1 MAYGTNNDGIRP
13 LVSSPITS
21 ALREINSYVERKA
34 KSIGIRPLE
43 PTGPS
48 KCNAITGIIC
58 YLSSVPKDF
67 PHYELSFVFLAH
79 ATILGR
85 LPLQDRAQVNYFA
98 SLSPELNGIV
108 HKEFLPTIYSILN
121 QLESYDGFDILD
133 GRLFAR
139 MLWEFTDPN
148 HDVDFDDPVLQA
160 TQSLW
165 EQITKDSSH
174 ISLDLVHFRKTFPRI
189 SRPSIPHEVDPDFS
203 LSNFHHPALSQYLI
217 DPLLA
222 KAKPSNSSAIANS
235 NNLFFAQALLHS
247 ELTHW
252 HSGNKILPHPSR
264 TDREKNEWLLKRRQR
279 NDQLYRANMQRYA
292 ESITGQGLSQIP
304 ITKES
309 STSKIEVKSK
319 KAKLMIAD
327 NKDVNSRRSGK
338 SKW

>member
-1 MAYGTNNDGIRP
+1 MAYGTNNDRIRP
-13 LVSSPITS
+13 LVSFAITS
-21 ALREINSYVERKA
+21 ALREINSYVERNA

-48 KCNAITGIIC
+48 KCNAITGISC

-79 ATILGR
+79 ATILDR
-85 LPLQDRAQVNYFA
+85 LPLQDRAQVYYYP
-98 SLSPELNGIV
+98 SLSPQLNCIV
-108 HKEFLPTIYSILN
+108 HKEFLPAIYNILN
-121 QLESYDGFDILD
+121 QLEIYDGFDILD

-174 ISLDLVHFRKTFPRI
+174 ISLDLVHFRKTFLRI
-189 SRPSIPHEVDPDFS
+189 STPSIPHEVDPDFS

-222 KAKPSNSSAIANS
+222 KAKTSNSSAIATS

-252 HSGNKILPHPSR
+252 HSGNKIFPHPSR
-264 TDREKNEWLLKRRQR
+264 IDREKNDWILERRRR
-279 NDQLYRANMQRYA
+279 NDQLYSER
-292 ESITGQGLSQIP
+292 QI
-304 ITKES
+304 KYS
-309 STSKIEVKSK
+309 SPKTWIRLDEFPEILTRV
-319 KAKLMIAD
+319 
-327 NKDVNSRRSGK
+327 
-338 SKW
+338 